1 MWLWSLIFFYWFSI
15 HERAPFWD
23 FLGLYSP
30 NYSSILL
37 KGSVVVVNKTNTVF
51 QKSFKIF
58 NFGSNRT
65 HAKFTVLVHFGAQF
79 TARKLKIL
87 LKTRIS
93 SKTTYRP
100 ISLGISNN
108 VSLRPENNHIILVK
122 SSNFFGG
129 VEDWGARLG
138 LTCPLVPLLK
148 VIIDSHLTYNTTIH
162 RDGKF

>member
-100 ISLGISNN
+100 IYLGISNN
-108 VSLRPENNHIILVK
+108 VSLRSENNPIILVK
-122 SSNFFGG
+122 SSNFFLGG
-129 VEDWGARLG
+129 WSIGGPDW
-138 LTCPLVPLLK
+138 V
-148 VIIDSHLTYNTTIH
+148 
-162 RDGKF
+162 